1 MQPGQLHRE
10 MHVGRV
16 LGKLRLRDRVA
27 GSGFG
32 YENGLVSRG
41 DRA

>member
-1 MQPGQLHRE
+1 

-16 LGKLRLRDRVA
+16 LGKLGLRDRVA
-27 GSGFG
+27 DSGFG